1 MLLLVPLALPGN
13 IQQNDAESLTFWRVV
28 FPFNVKNELPP
39 AKPDLAYVQQC
50 FDTRR
55 GIWEEKDWP
64 KVMEVRDASRYRV
77 REAMASTMY
86 QPFGTHGH
94 VLLVG
99 DAAHVH
105 SPAGGQGAFPRLS
118 PLNWVAHLIDR
129 HKGMNL
135 GICDAVALGR
145 TLSKYI
151 SSDTQDNHLL
161 EEFSRKRQIV
171 ARNVIK
177 LATTALNT
185 MNYVIAMPSFV
196 RRLIAGALDFMS
208 FAKRRSVVQIS
219 GVMNRAYD

>member
-1 MLLLVPLALPGN
+1 
-13 IQQNDAESLTFWRVV
+13 
-28 FPFNVKNELPP
+28 
-39 AKPDLAYVQQC
+39 
-50 FDTRR
+50 
-55 GIWEEKDWP
+55 
-64 KVMEVRDASRYRV
+64 
-77 REAMASTMY
+77 
-86 QPFGTHGH
+86 
-94 VLLVG
+94 
-99 DAAHVH
+99 
-105 SPAGGQGAFPRLS
+105 
-118 PLNWVAHLIDR
+118 
-129 HKGMNL
+129 
-135 GICDAVALGR
+135 VALGR